1 MVKIHFNYCQWP
13 LKLAFRYELKENE
26 IDDKRAR
33 WVNEMGNRK
42 GNKRNRSEW
51 RETNEDEKYLHPL

>member
-1 MVKIHFNYCQWP
+1 MVKIHFNYCQWS

-33 WVNEMGNRK
+33 WVNEKEIK
-42 GNKRNRSEW
+42 GIEVNGQKQMKMRNTSILF
-51 RETNEDEKYLHPL
+51 DS